1 MRSRPA
7 DGISLLAM
15 AAIVGSVAAAGLG
28 LTALATAGPV
38 GAQPDEASCTYTVS
52 APQLIT
58 LPGGATAVTATA
70 AASSCS
76 GTAQPTITTVCLSG
90 GGSAGNCKTVYG
102 WDTAQV
108 YMTAT
113 QMSGTFTAKANG
125 CWRITM
131 NVTTQCSPPPPLSAT
146 F

>member
-1 MRSRPA
+1 
-7 DGISLLAM
+7 M
-15 AAIVGSVAAAGLG
+15 AAIVSSVAATSLS
-28 LTALATAGPV
+28 TAALVTAGRV
-38 GAQPDEASCTYTVS
+38 GAQPDEASCTFTVS
-52 APQLIT
+52 APQLTT
-58 LPGGATAVTATA
+58 LSGGATAITATA
-70 AASSCS
+70 AASTCS
-76 GTAQPTITTVCLSG
+76 GTAQPAMTTVCLSG

-108 YMTAT
+108 FLTVT

-131 NVTTQCSPPPPLSAT
+131 HVNTECSPPPPVSAA

>member
-7 DGISLLAM
+7 DGISLLVM
-15 AAIVGSVAAAGLG
+15 AAIVGSAAATSLG
-28 LTALATAGPV
+28 LTALATAGRV
-38 GAQPDEASCTYTVS
+38 GAEPDEASCTFTVS
-52 APQLIT
+52 APQLTT
-58 LPGGATAVTATA
+58 LSGGATAVTATA

-76 GTAQPTITTVCLSG
+76 GTVQPAMTTVCLSG

-108 YMTAT
+108 FLTVT

-125 CWRITM
+125 CWRMTL
-131 NVTTQCSPPPPLSAT
+131 NVTTVCSPPPPVSTT